1 MADRVTRDEN
11 LSLSPTSDVS
21 LTLSTISSLTLGCGA
36 GREGGSEG
44 GGGGG
49 EPREKGRRGRE
60 KKGEKRVI
68 RVKKWSVKHRS

>member
-36 GREGGSEG
+36 GREGGSER
-44 GGGGG
+44 G
-49 EPREKGRRGRE
+49 EPREKGRRGKGE
-60 KKGEKRVI
+60 GEEGKGEKR
-68 RVKKWSVKHRS
+68 